1 MDQDTRSPEKADQI
15 KGYKKLLVWQKANE
29 MVILTYAL
37 TKSFPRDEVYGLT
50 SQLRRAAVSVAANIV
65 EGSARQGKKEL
76 KNFCNIA
83 LGSLAETEYLIDL
96 AYTLHYFDGQG
107 HADLQGL
114 RQETGNLLWCFYQS
128 L

>member
-1 MDQDTRSPEKADQI
+1 
-15 KGYKKLLVWQKANE
+15 
-29 MVILTYAL
+29 MVILTYTL
-37 TKSFPRDEVYGLT
+37 TKSFPKDEVYGLT

-65 EGSARQGKKEL
+65 EGSARQGRKEL

-96 AYTLHYFDGQG
+96 AYTLHYLDEQG

-114 RQETGNLLWCFYQS
+114 RQETGNLLWRFYQS